1 MLSEQAELVNTE
13 GEVLDK
19 YRLPVGVRTVTM
31 QGKSLLVNGKPIY
44 IRGVGKHED
53 ADVNKNAQGHIV
65 IKNNTTVKLLL

>member
-1 MLSEQAELVNTE
+1 MNTE

-31 QGKSLLVNGKPIY
+31 QGKSLLINGKPIY

-53 ADVNKNAQGHIV
+53 ADVK
-65 IKNNTTVKLLL
+65 